1 MQKSASFDAS
11 GLTVL
16 VLDRSHQQRLI
27 TMEQLRL
34 MGFGAVSG
42 ESSTA
47 QTWEALQRD
56 RPEILLLDWL
66 DPQEDA
72 LEFVRRIRQAEDSPT
87 PGMAIFML
95 SVRGSLGEVESA
107 RTAGCD
113 GYLRKPI
120 SALAIQERLKA
131 VVVKPRQFVRTAS
144 YVGPCRRR
152 RDDPDYPGPWRRASD
167 APANAER
174 IRNAVAAL
182 EAAARDQI
190 GSNLAEPAQALVTM
204 AGLTFDAQIGFGA
217 RELLRYLDA
226 HEQGLALDEG
236 AVRTHIAALAQLAS
250 LPPALSGERE
260 KLAQS
265 LKRMVDKKLRA

>member
-1 MQKSASFDAS
+1 MTQKSQAFDPS

-27 TMEQLRL
+27 TLEQLRG
-34 MGFGAVSG
+34 MGFVAVFG
-42 ESSTA
+42 EANTA
-47 QTWEALQRD
+47 ATWEALQAQKPD
-56 RPEILLLDWL
+56 ILLLDWL

-95 SVRGSLGEVESA
+95 SVRGSLGDVERSRA
-107 RTAGCD
+107 AGCD

-120 SALAIQERLKA
+120 SAMAIQERLKA
-131 VVVKPRQFVRTAS
+131 VVIKPRQFIKIAS

-152 RDDPDYPGPWRRASD
+152 RDDPDFAGPWRRAAD

-174 IRNAVAAL
+174 IRTAVAAL
-182 EAAARDQI
+182 DAAAREAI
-190 GSNLAEPAQALVTM
+190 GPSLAEPTQALISM
-204 AGLTFDAQIGFGA
+204 AGLTFDTHIGFGA
-217 RELLRYLDA
+217 RELLRYL
-226 HEQGLALDEG
+226 ETPGVTLDED
-236 AVRTHIAALAQLAS
+236 AVRTHIAALMQLAQLPAS
-250 LPPALSGERE
+250 LANERE

-265 LKRMVDKKLRA
+265 LKRMVDKKLAS